1 MIFGCSTS
9 NDHWDKSPP
18 RHIGSPV
25 SFRPFSIPTRKASPV
40 SSSHNTS
47 MAVTWNSRWAPS
59 YVEGRSL
66 EGINDVALSH
76 AAQIVLVEEGAA
88 EADGVNLGEDHLGT
102 HKFTHARKNNTK
114 TKHTQVNFYKQP
126 CCILPG
132 SGNSKVILQKE
143 EFLQERVSS
152 TEWHATRTKITVT
165 TLVLPTLRVS
175 QWDNKTMVIW
185 VPKKLFFGFF
195 ISAWD

>member
-1 MIFGCSTS
+1 MVAVPRMTTGI
-9 NDHWDKSPP
+9 N

-114 TKHTQVNFYKQP
+114 TKHTQVNFYSPVVSCQP
-126 CCILPG
+126 QGTQKLSFRRRNSSKSEWVQLSGMQPG
-132 SGNSKVILQKE
+132 PKSPWPHLYHPHWGFHNGITRQWWSQFQRNW
-143 EFLQERVSS
+143 FLGFSF
-152 TEWHATRTKITVT
+152 
-165 TLVLPTLRVS
+165 LRET
-175 QWDNKTMVIW
+175 N
-185 VPKKLFFGFF
+185 L
-195 ISAWD
+195 